1 MARCEKIR
9 DNFYSL
15 DLYYG
20 KAEFKPFRNI
30 QCFFIVEH
38 PCTEEFIHEQAL
50 TLLTSQCKNF
60 DFYGAYSKNWD
71 IGFDLVDI
79 QLHPNEEDM
88 DIALTSAWE
97 SLDDF
102 VEALELALS
111 TRAFVPCDIYLIYDD
126 KAIYE
131 TVLARLRKYITY
143 EEEGF
148 HAVHSQK
155 S

>member
-1 MARCEKIR
+1 LDRYVRLNNK
-9 DNFYSL
+9 FYSL

-20 KAEFKPFRNI
+20 KTNLKPYHDF

-38 PCTEEFIHEQAL
+38 PCSEEFIHDQAL
-50 TLLTSQCKNF
+50 ALLTSQCKNF
-60 DFYGAYSKNWD
+60 DFYGAYSKKWD

-79 QLHPNEEDM
+79 QLHPNEDDM
-88 DIALTSAWE
+88 NIALTSTWE

-111 TRAFVPCDIYLIYDD
+111 TRVFVPCDIYLIYDD

-131 TVLARLRKYITY
+131 KVIERLTRFVTY
-143 EEEGF
+143 
-148 HAVHSQK
+148 K
-155 S
+155 